1 MSRVATEESFAAP
14 RLMRAGNDLP
24 RPLGL
29 LPNVTPSGLCRKVFR
44 RTALCRGITC
54 VTDEITNQVCSRAAL
69 ARVCRGPERTRAKA
83 ARLHTGLRR
92 FRLLSVKC
100 VVPLRQDVQKPC
112 DISPSGCRSATDPF
126 SRGYT

>member
-1 MSRVATEESFAAP
+1 MPQGFS
-14 RLMRAGNDLP
+14 
-24 RPLGL
+24 
-29 LPNVTPSGLCRKVFR
+29 
-44 RTALCRGITC
+44 TALCRGITC

-112 DISPSGCRSATDPF
+112 DISPSGCRSATDPYGRGHILPPL
-126 SRGYT
+126 RGYFSSDFT